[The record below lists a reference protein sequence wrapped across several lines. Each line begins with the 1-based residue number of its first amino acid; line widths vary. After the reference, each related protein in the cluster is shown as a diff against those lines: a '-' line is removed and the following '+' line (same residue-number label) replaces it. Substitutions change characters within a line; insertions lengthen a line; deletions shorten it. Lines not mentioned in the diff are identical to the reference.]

1 MRSMCGADAGCSATN
16 YQSLYAGMGTHLG
29 EGQARCSGSE
39 AGSYSRPTDFVYQ
52 STLGLRVIKK
62 KKNDRLGEGACMAA
76 LLVVHVPTG
85 ASYPC
90 RLMSELHL

>member
-52 STLGLRVIKK
+52 STLGLRVIKQK
-62 KKNDRLGEGACMAA
+62 DRLGGRVFKPHRLCVSLNSRLESNKEG
-76 LLVVHVPTG
+76 
-85 ASYPC
+85 
-90 RLMSELHL
+90 EE